1 MWQMLSVS
9 TRLDRRGCFREVL
22 LVLPCIDWLSG
33 ESQAFCFPKSFLP
46 PKARKRVIL
55 VRKPLLFLLAASS
68 HLVAHHVGNVFT
80 RQLGFNLEECRH
92 SFPVAKT
99 VRRSYLLARHLSHVQ
114 SNNGDYAPGNSYA
127 LSSQTE
133 RGNSKIIAR
142 IQPSKNL
149 SLQTRNHS
157 K

>member
-1 MWQMLSVS
+1 LIGAAAKGE
-9 TRLDRRGCFREVL
+9 LL
-22 LVLPCIDWLSG
+22 LVLPCIDRLSG
-33 ESQAFCFPKSFLP
+33 KSQAFCFPKSFLP

-55 VRKPLLFLLAASS
+55 VRKPLLFLLAAYS

-114 SNNGDYAPGNSYA
+114 SNNGDYAPGNSYV
-127 LSSQTE
+127 LSSQIE

-142 IQPSKNL
+142 IPPSKNI
-149 SLQTRNHS
+149 SW
-157 K
+157 